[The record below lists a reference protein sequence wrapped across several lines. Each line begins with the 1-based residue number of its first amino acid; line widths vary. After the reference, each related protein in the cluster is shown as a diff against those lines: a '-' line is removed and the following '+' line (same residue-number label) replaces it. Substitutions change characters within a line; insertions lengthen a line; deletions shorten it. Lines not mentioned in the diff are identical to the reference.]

1 MRRMKSAVPA
11 LLVVVTGLLLAP
23 SGASAAVTVGETFVA
38 DTPCTSFTTYVQS
51 GSASGQYSMPS
62 DGVITSWSH
71 QAGPAAAG
79 IKFKVLRSAGADDFT
94 LVGESELTTM
104 TAGQLNTLPVRIPVQ
119 SGDLIGA
126 FIGVGPK
133 ALCGVFTI
141 GDSDNQIRSTVGDV
155 SGSGVGFPDLDGEA
169 KLSFSASL
177 ELDSDNDGF
186 GDETQDQCPDDP
198 STQGA
203 CALPAR
209 IGKVKVTGPS
219 KLKKGKKATYKV
231 KISNTGGLPASGVKV
246 KVTGKG
252 VKATASAGRIAAGK
266 SKTVKVKLK
275 PKKRGKT
282 TLSFKVTSA
291 KAGVIRIRKGVN
303 IG

>member
-1 MRRMKSAVPA
+1 MVLVPA
-11 LLVVVTGLLLAP
+11 SAL
-23 SGASAAVTVGETFVA
+23 GATTIGETFVPTA
-38 DTPCTSFTTYVQS
+38 DCSTFNTYVQA
-51 GSASGQYSMPS
+51 GSVGNQYEVPS

-71 QAGPAAAG
+71 EAGATGPSL
-79 IKFKVLRSAGADDFT
+79 KFKVHRPTGGNNFS
-94 LVGESELTTM
+94 LVGESELTATV
-104 TAGQLNTLPVRIPVQ
+104 ANQLNSFDTRIPVT
-119 SGDLIGA
+119 SGDLIGMFLA
-126 FIGVGPK
+126 PAESFPTCALLTPGIAQNEVGFFIGDTAVGDNLFTVGPPEGK
-133 ALCGVFTI
+133 LDISARLE
-141 GDSDNQIRSTVGDV
+141 
-155 SGSGVGFPDLDGEA
+155 PDADG
-169 KLSFSASL
+169 
-177 ELDSDNDGF
+177 DGF

-219 KLKKGKKATYKV
+219 RLKKGKKATYKV

-275 PKKRGKT
+275 PKKAGKT
-282 TLSFKVTSA
+282 TLKFKVTSA
-291 KAGVIRIRKGVN
+291 KAGGKRIRKSVT
-303 IG
+303 IR